1 MNTSF
6 MRTSFNEHI
15 KMILLHYFDAPKLFR
30 QIIKINSCSVPVF
43 SPAFRIHSNA
53 LVNLKRVTLRFMNNV
68 DMIETPL

>member
-6 MRTSFNEHI
+6 NELI
-15 KMILLHYFDAPKLFR
+15 NNFFFHYFDTPKLFR
-30 QIIKINSCSVPVF
+30 QFYQNNFLELPVF

-53 LVNLKRVTLRFMNNV
+53 SVNLKRVTLRFINNV